1 MSWSPARVLTALAVA
16 GAALTSIVVASP
28 TAKPARRCR
37 QAGPEA
43 VCPIR
48 RGRALGLVIS
58 VLAVIGSS
66 LVGLIAAA
74 PAAVAAA
81 QTCSFATP
89 GTGAFASTLCW
100 FDMSGYNAAQATSAA
115 GQQLTIDLPS
125 GYTLTFTIKVTG
137 GAVKAS
143 ALPTWSGSFLGN
155 SGYTGV
161 AGDPALYQTTSGTTT
176 TATMSAI
183 TMTDA
188 GGHAATGYSLI
199 GADAESTDNGEHIT
213 WTSSNT
219 ISSLGP
225 LGNSCGGGFT
235 GVGTTSVTCTG
246 TSVGNKTGTP
256 ILASDAPTTFTQSM
270 TGSGLEGFA
279 FGVLVSRLELNKTVV
294 NGFNTDSFSLSVT
307 NSSAVVV
314 GSASTGP
321 SGASASTGPITV
333 LTNLGGEQYTL
344 AETATAGTLADYTE
358 SWSCTRNG
366 VSDPS
371 LPSGA
376 AGKSATVT
384 VHLGDFINCTI
395 TNTADAASLLLTKHA
410 ATPVDVNHDGLT
422 DAGDTI
428 AYSFTVTNTG
438 DLEIDN
444 IGITDSKAG
453 SVTCPQ
459 PSLASGDSEI
469 CTADSP
475 YTVTAADVTAGSV
488 HNTAT
493 ASGTVFGSAATE
505 TSPPS
510 STTTPTTAPAPALR
524 ITKSVFPTSVT
535 SAGQTVTY
543 SFVVTNTGN
552 VTLTGV
558 AVNEGVFT
566 GTGTMSTV
574 SCPPGA
580 ASMAP
585 GDQVTCTAT
594 YSVTQADIDVGS
606 VVNTADAS
614 GTDPANATVT
624 SPSSTSTLTA
634 IADPA
639 LTIVKSASPS
649 GTPAFHA
656 GDVITYSFVITNTGN
671 LTITDVAVNEGTF
684 TGTGL
689 LSAVSCPAGA
699 GSLAPGDQVTCTAT
713 YSVTQADMDAGA
725 VSNTATAT
733 GEDPGGGTVTSTPST
748 ATFDATA
755 SPALTVTK
763 TASPANPSTA
773 GQTITYSFL
782 MTNTGNVTLTDVT
795 VDEGNFTGTGL
806 MSAVSCPA
814 GAGSL
819 APGASVTCTATYTLT
834 QADVDT
840 GVISN
845 TATAVA
851 DPPTGVPGPAVS
863 PPSTVTTTLPADP
876 ELTVDKTVA
885 PTVVTTTGQSVTYSF
900 LITNTGNVTISN
912 AAVSEL
918 GFTGSGTLSTVAC
931 PPGAASLAPG
941 AQVTCTATYTVTQ
954 ADLDAG
960 SVSNTADAEGTDPG
974 GDTVISPASTAILS
988 PTANP
993 ALTVAKS
1000 ASSSGGTGLHAGDLI
1015 TYSFLITNTG
1025 NVTISDVTVDEGAFT
1040 GTGTLSAATCPAG
1053 AASLA
1058 PAAQVTCTATYT
1070 VTQADVDA
1078 GRLSNTATAR
1088 GTPPP
1093 GVPGPTVSPP
1103 STVVITQASAPALTV
1118 SKSVSPT
1125 SVSTAGQGVTYSFTV
1140 TNTGNV
1146 TIAGATVSDLSF
1158 SGTGT
1163 LSAISCPPG
1172 IAVLAPAASVT
1183 CTATYTVTQADL
1195 DAGTVSNTADASGL
1209 DPVGDTITSP
1219 VSTAVLAV
1227 NANPGLAIDKSVSPT
1242 SATTAGQV
1250 LTYTFVVTNTGNIT
1264 LNAMTID
1271 EEAFSGTGSMSTV
1284 SCPAGAASM
1293 APGAQVTCTATY
1305 TLTQAD
1311 IDAGSVTNTATAS
1324 ANTPPAI
1331 PGPVTSGPSTV
1342 TMPEL
1347 ASPSLLLAKSVSPNP
1362 VTAAG
1367 QTVTYT
1373 FLVTNTGNVTMKN
1386 IDIDESA
1393 FSGTGTLSAITC
1405 PAGAASLA
1413 PGAHVSCT
1421 ATYTVTQADIDAGVV
1436 SNTATASGQDPAGD
1450 TVASAPSTAMLSVTA
1465 DPGLTLVKS
1474 ASSSGGAEYHV
1485 GDVITYSFLV
1495 TNTGNVTITDVA
1507 IDDSTFSGAGP
1518 LSPVTCPPGAA
1529 SLAPG
1534 AQVTCTATYTVV
1546 QADVDAGQLSNTATA
1561 TGTPPAG
1568 VPGPTVSPP
1577 SVVVIPQAPAPGLTI
1592 VKSASPTSVSKVGQT
1607 VRYSYLVTNTG
1618 NVTIFDVTVDEGHF
1632 TGSGSLS
1639 AVTCPAGALSLAP
1652 GAHVT
1657 CTATYVVTQKDIDGN
1672 SLSNTATATGTD
1684 PAHQTVTSPP
1694 STVSVSID
1702 AVSKLGLHKSGHGV
1716 DANHD
1721 GLIDAGD
1728 RIDWTLV
1735 VTNLGATTLTDIT
1748 ISDPSAGTA
1757 HCPHTVLAP
1766 GESMTCA
1773 VPSHTV
1779 TAADGTAGR
1788 VRNTAIA
1795 SAQSGQNVRV
1805 TSARAQAV
1813 VDVHATPGGPPLPFT
1828 GFGDTGPLVKGGIAL
1843 IGLGAVLL
1851 FGSMVRR
1858 RSDGPG
1864 PATQD

>member
-1 MSWSPARVLTALAVA
+1 M
-16 GAALTSIVVASP
+16 
-28 TAKPARRCR
+28 
-37 QAGPEA
+37 
-43 VCPIR
+43 
-48 RGRALGLVIS
+48 
-58 VLAVIGSS
+58 
-66 LVGLIAAA
+66 
-74 PAAVAAA
+74 
-81 QTCSFATP
+81 
-89 GTGAFASTLCW
+89 
-100 FDMSGYNAAQATSAA
+100 
-115 GQQLTIDLPS
+115 
-125 GYTLTFTIKVTG
+125 
-137 GAVKAS
+137 
-143 ALPTWSGSFLGN
+143 
-155 SGYTGV
+155 
-161 AGDPALYQTTSGTTT
+161 
-176 TATMSAI
+176 
-183 TMTDA
+183 
-188 GGHAATGYSLI
+188 
-199 GADAESTDNGEHIT
+199 
-213 WTSSNT
+213 
-219 ISSLGP
+219 
-225 LGNSCGGGFT
+225 
-235 GVGTTSVTCTG
+235 
-246 TSVGNKTGTP
+246 
-256 ILASDAPTTFTQSM
+256 
-270 TGSGLEGFA
+270 
-279 FGVLVSRLELNKTVV
+279 
-294 NGFNTDSFSLSVT
+294 
-307 NSSAVVV
+307 
-314 GSASTGP
+314 
-321 SGASASTGPITV
+321 
-333 LTNLGGEQYTL
+333 
-344 AETATAGTLADYTE
+344 
-358 SWSCTRNG
+358 
-366 VSDPS
+366 
-371 LPSGA
+371 
-376 AGKSATVT
+376 
-384 VHLGDFINCTI
+384 
-395 TNTADAASLLLTKHA
+395 
-410 ATPVDVNHDGLT
+410 
-422 DAGDTI
+422 
-428 AYSFTVTNTG
+428 
-438 DLEIDN
+438 
-444 IGITDSKAG
+444 
-453 SVTCPQ
+453 
-459 PSLASGDSEI
+459 
-469 CTADSP
+469 
-475 YTVTAADVTAGSV
+475 
-488 HNTAT
+488 
-493 ASGTVFGSAATE
+493 
-505 TSPPS
+505 
-510 STTTPTTAPAPALR
+510 
-524 ITKSVFPTSVT
+524 
-535 SAGQTVTY
+535 
-543 SFVVTNTGN
+543 
-552 VTLTGV
+552 
-558 AVNEGVFT
+558 
-566 GTGTMSTV
+566 
-574 SCPPGA
+574 
-580 ASMAP
+580 
-585 GDQVTCTAT
+585 
-594 YSVTQADIDVGS
+594 
-606 VVNTADAS
+606 
-614 GTDPANATVT
+614 
-624 SPSSTSTLTA
+624 
-634 IADPA
+634 
-639 LTIVKSASPS
+639 
-649 GTPAFHA
+649 
-656 GDVITYSFVITNTGN
+656 
-671 LTITDVAVNEGTF
+671 
-684 TGTGL
+684 
-689 LSAVSCPAGA
+689 
-699 GSLAPGDQVTCTAT
+699 
-713 YSVTQADMDAGA
+713 
-725 VSNTATAT
+725 
-733 GEDPGGGTVTSTPST
+733 
-748 ATFDATA
+748 
-755 SPALTVTK
+755 
-763 TASPANPSTA
+763 
-773 GQTITYSFL
+773 
-782 MTNTGNVTLTDVT
+782 
-795 VDEGNFTGTGL
+795 
-806 MSAVSCPA
+806 
-814 GAGSL
+814 
-819 APGASVTCTATYTLT
+819 
-834 QADVDT
+834 DT